1 MKKMIIFDQHFGN
14 PIVVL
19 WAISPD
25 EKQELITWANET
37 IITKEMV
44 ENLIDDN
51 IWRQSNSSNFLTR
64 NYQSY

>member
-1 MKKMIIFDQHFGN
+1 MGKFTVMKKMIIFDQHFGIL
-14 PIVVL
+14 IVVL

-37 IITKEMV
+37 IITKEII

-51 IWRQSNSSNFLTR
+51 IWCQ
-64 NYQSY
+64 

>member
-1 MKKMIIFDQHFGN
+1 MGKITVMKKMIIFDQHFGI

-25 EKQELITWANET
+25 EKQELIKWANET
-37 IITKEMV
+37 MITKEMV

-51 IWRQSNSSNFLTR
+51 IWCQSNSSNF
-64 NYQSY
+64 

>member
-1 MKKMIIFDQHFGN
+1 
-14 PIVVL
+14 L

-51 IWRQSNSSNFLTR
+51 IWRQSNSSNF
-64 NYQSY
+64 

>member
-1 MKKMIIFDQHFGN
+1 MGKITVMKKMIIFDQHFGN

-37 IITKEMV
+37 MITKEMV

-51 IWRQSNSSNFLTR
+51 IWCQSNSSNF
-64 NYQSY
+64 

>member
-1 MKKMIIFDQHFGN
+1 MGKITVMKKMIIFDQHFGI

-25 EKQELITWANET
+25 RKQELITWANKT

-44 ENLIDDN
+44 VGQNG
-51 IWRQSNSSNFLTR
+51 S
-64 NYQSY
+64 

>member
-1 MKKMIIFDQHFGN
+1 MPDNGSEWFGI

-37 IITKEMV
+37 MITKEMV

-51 IWRQSNSSNFLTR
+51 IWCQSNSSNF
-64 NYQSY
+64 

>member
-1 MKKMIIFDQHFGN
+1 MGKITVMKKMIISDQHFGI

-37 IITKEMV
+37 MITKEMV

-51 IWRQSNSSNFLTR
+51 IWCQ
-64 NYQSY
+64 

>member
-1 MKKMIIFDQHFGN
+1 MKKMIIFDQHSGI

-51 IWRQSNSSNFLTR
+51 I
-64 NYQSY
+64 

>member
-1 MKKMIIFDQHFGN
+1 MGKITVMKKMIILEQHFGI

-25 EKQELITWANET
+25 EKQELITWANKT
-37 IITKEMV
+37 MITKEMV

-51 IWRQSNSSNFLTR
+51 IWCQ
-64 NYQSY
+64 

>member
-1 MKKMIIFDQHFGN
+1 MGKITVMKKMIIFDQHSGI

-25 EKQELITWANET
+25 EKQELITWANKT
-37 IITKEMV
+37 IITNEMV

-51 IWRQSNSSNFLTR
+51 IWRQSNSSNF
-64 NYQSY
+64 